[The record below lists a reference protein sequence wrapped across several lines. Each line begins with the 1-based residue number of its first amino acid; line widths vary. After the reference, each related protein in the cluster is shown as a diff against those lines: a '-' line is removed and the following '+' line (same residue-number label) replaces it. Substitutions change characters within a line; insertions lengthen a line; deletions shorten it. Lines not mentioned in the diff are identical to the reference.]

1 MNRLDHPPYSAALPS
16 PHPPLPPFPPPSR
29 AFWEPAN
36 VIDRLKELYET
47 IKLAEAMGKELE
59 VIDRRKTIKGDSEGL
74 ENLATPEEGFFKLL
88 CINKIDLKCQEL
100 LSLEAAN
107 ALISKLKTQ
116 LEPFRVVVDDRG
128 PWEEKSS
135 AIRLCDQLQKYKRNK
150 LWRKKKRKRVAEK
163 LAMEK
168 EKFEQLDKEADEWMA
183 REIAKDVAKQKVA
196 KMKEIAKLK
205 EKEERKTLGSELELA
220 LMVEKL
226 QELRSIRIQ
235 KLKKQGR
242 FLPDE
247 DDQFLERVKAA
258 VEEEERLAMAAA
270 GTAAAKD
277 AIATA
282 ESSRKLEMGRHN
294 NNNTTI
300 NNNNNNNNNMNIKDD
315 KKSQEVAATMTKPE
329 DNKPMEHNQ
338 CGRSSSA
345 AATYVCSLNL
355 PMEYYHYY
363 YGSNHDIG
371 TLVEV
376 RRRWDAYLRSGGSRI
391 PGHWVQPPPPADQT
405 WASCL
410 LKP

>member
-1 MNRLDHPPYSAALPS
+1 MNRLDPAPYSAALPS
-16 PHPPLPPFPPPSR
+16 PHPPPLPPSR
-29 AFWEPAN
+29 AFWEPTN
-36 VIDRLKELYET
+36 VTDRLKELHET
-47 IKLAEAMGKELE
+47 IKLAEALEKELE
-59 VIDRRKTIKGDSEGL
+59 VIVRGKAIKGDSEGL
-74 ENLATPEEGFFKLL
+74 ENLATPDEGFFKLL
-88 CINKIDLKCQEL
+88 YINKIDLKCQES

-116 LEPFRVVVDDRG
+116 LEPFRDVADDRS
-128 PWEEKSS
+128 PWEEKSR

-150 LWRKKKRKRVAEK
+150 LWRKKKRKRVAQK

-168 EKFEQLDKEADEWMA
+168 EKFEQLDREADEWMA

-226 QELRSIRIQ
+226 HELRSIRIQ

-282 ESSRKLEMGRHN
+282 EESSRKLEMGRRN
-294 NNNTTI
+294 NSNEK
-300 NNNNNNNNNMNIKDD
+300 NIKDN
-315 KKSQEVAATMTKPE
+315 KKSQEAAAGVMTEPE
-329 DNKPMEHNQ
+329 DNKPMEHHR
-338 CGRSSSA
+338 CGRSSSAA

-391 PGHWVQPPPPADQT
+391 PSHWVQPPPPADQI